1 MSAAPKKSLRKQAM
15 LIEPEALIAFVRG
28 SYPGNSFT
36 YSSRTVTPTWSAEQL
51 IRLLYNYGYVSLV
64 VAYEKDGSVT
74 RSFVRS
80 VKQADDHF
88 GKRISELGQAL
99 QG

>member
-36 YSSRTVTPTWSAEQL
+36 R
-51 IRLLYNYGYVSLV
+51 
-64 VAYEKDGSVT
+64 
-74 RSFVRS
+74 F
-80 VKQADDHF
+80 
-88 GKRISELGQAL
+88 
-99 QG
+99 